1 MRKKIKKV
9 IKGLQKAS
17 KTHAKQAG
25 VLKKVLKVKK
35 FRGGGMDASKS
46 DFSPNQ
52 GAVTS
57 DAGFENTSKSKVSSN
72 VGGGGG
78 GGNKKPPKTK
88 TGGGGGNTDVP
99 FKAPLPTVGLISGAI
114 NLGAYA
120 NYKGRQRYSKKKGLY
135 RDHYKTTGTVLQ
147 PNSPKGKEY
156 LKDAGYGKTTP
167 VVADNNGGGPKKPI
181 LPIPQAASV
190 NEPLDSVDSAYKKP
204 TVVDGVF
211 NYSVGFKKGGMLRQ
225 GKPKLAK
232 KGWK

>member
-1 MRKKIKKV
+1 M
-9 IKGLQKAS
+9 
-17 KTHAKQAG
+17 
-25 VLKKVLKVKK
+25 
-35 FRGGGMDASKS
+35 
-46 DFSPNQ
+46 
-52 GAVTS
+52 
-57 DAGFENTSKSKVSSN
+57 
-72 VGGGGG
+72 
-78 GGNKKPPKTK
+78 
-88 TGGGGGNTDVP
+88 
-99 FKAPLPTVGLISGAI
+99 
-114 NLGAYA
+114 
-120 NYKGRQRYSKKKGLY
+120 Y

>member
-25 VLKKVLKVKK
+25 VLKKAFRVTKL
-35 FRGGGMDASKS
+35 RGGGMDASKS
-46 DFSPNQ
+46 DFSSGQ

-72 VGGGGG
+72 GGGGG
-78 GGNKKPPKTK
+78 GGETKKPPKTK

-99 FKAPLPTVGLISGAI
+99 FKAPLPNVGLISAGI
-114 NLGAYA
+114 NLLSYL
-120 NYKGRQRYSKKKGLY
+120 NYKGRQRYSNKKGLY

-147 PNSPKGKEY
+147 PNSATGKEY
-156 LKDAGYGKTTP
+156 LKDAGYGKRP
-167 VVADNNGGGPKKPI
+167 PAPPPEGGGGEKPI
-181 LPIPQAASV
+181 LPIPQTASV

>member
-25 VLKKVLKVKK
+25 VLKKAFKVTKL
-35 FRGGGMDASKS
+35 RGGGMDASKS
-46 DFSPNQ
+46 DFNQ
-52 GAVTS
+52 GPGAVTS
-57 DAGFENTSKSKVSSN
+57 DAGFENTSKSKVSTN
-72 VGGGGG
+72 VGGGSG
-78 GGNKKPPKTK
+78 GGNKKPPKVN
-88 TGGGGGNTDVP
+88 TGSGGDVP

-135 RDHYKTTGTVLQ
+135 RDYYKTNKEVLQ

-156 LKDAGYGKTTP
+156 LKDAGYNKRP
-167 VVADNNGGGPKKPI
+167 PAPPPEGGGGKKPI